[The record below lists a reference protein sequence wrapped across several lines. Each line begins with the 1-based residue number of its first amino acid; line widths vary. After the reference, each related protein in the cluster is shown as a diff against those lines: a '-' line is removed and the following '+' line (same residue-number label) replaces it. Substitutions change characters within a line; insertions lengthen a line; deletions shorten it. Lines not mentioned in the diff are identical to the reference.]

1 MLKGGG
7 VLKSSYKR
15 TNFPI
20 PWCVLL
26 KFRTNACLPSSL
38 FNLHNHHKTIVMLN
52 IYHNQSFLNYLII
65 CPASQEIDVL
75 VL

>member
-26 KFRTNACLPSSL
+26 KFRTNACLPSSI
-38 FNLHNHHKTIVMLN
+38 FNACLPSSIFNACLPSSIFN
-52 IYHNQSFLNYLII
+52 
-65 CPASQEIDVL
+65 
-75 VL
+75 